1 MTYPNFNAIQSF
13 YSLNLWTKDMVGE
26 AVKCKVITSDQY
38 KTITG
43 DDYAAPAAT
52 NTDTAQTTTP
62 A

>member
-38 KTITG
+38 KTIVG
-43 DDYAAPAAT
+43 EDYTAPTAT
-52 NTDTAQTTTP
+52 TTTP